1 MCHPADGGWLGCVH
15 TAPVGRLLWANL
27 PGGYAGR
34 GRFFPR
40 FVSRRLEKSPSAS
53 SAAGHTSLVVLPSAR
68 EAFTPRE
75 LVGAYEDFVRGGPQY
90 HDAETGVEASAYR
103 FGARVL
109 LVYEESETGVIVLYS
124 PNLVEG

>member
-1 MCHPADGGWLGCVH
+1 MCPYCARRS
-15 TAPVGRLLWANL
+15 TFVGEPTRRL
-27 PGGYAGR
+27 R
-34 GRFFPR
+34 GEGEVFPR

-109 LVYEESETGVIVLYS
+109 FVYEESETGEIVLYS